1 MEQKV
6 SYFEGFLMDIE
17 GTYTLQ
23 ATTQEVWAS
32 LLDLQTLQR
41 TIPGIEELEK
51 LGEDTYAFTIH
62 IKHAPLRGSYSG
74 QVDVIERQYPFSYRV
89 ICESEGQPCKLH
101 SEWTIELMA
110 HHEYTVVAYKGTLH
124 LVKAAVLLPIPL
136 VKGTIKVLI
145 QQFFTALADHLHT
158 ASRSYAATTGVAYS
172 PSEFN
177 QVNYGRIAISP
188 SVNQPEFFHRV
199 VRQLRLGGN
208 DPLLGEQWVR
218 RLRRIGIVSVLLLLV
233 WIGTRLP
240 RKPATRK

>member
-1 MEQKV
+1 
-6 SYFEGFLMDIE
+6 MDIE

-41 TIPGIEELEK
+41 TIPAIEELEK

-110 HHEYTVVAYKGTLH
+110 HHEYTVVAY
-124 LVKAAVLLPIPL
+124 
-136 VKGTIKVLI
+136 KGTIKVLI